1 MERTDSFLRK
11 GETMLTVIMATL
23 AADIRVA
30 VTLWLW
36 TVGLVRAIVE
46 EYANV

>member
-1 MERTDSFLRK
+1 
-11 GETMLTVIMATL
+11 MLTVIMATL

-30 VTLWLW
+30 ATLWLFM
-36 TVGLVRAIVE
+36 VGLVRTIVK